1 MGQRETRGKKA
12 KMNKPLQ
19 SDNLLNL
26 VSEPLTLSL
35 GPILGF
41 MYNSVSLGSFFAWRS
56 ISFVMLG
63 QVPVC
68 SSDDPVP

>member
-19 SDNLLNL
+19 FDDLLNL

-41 MYNSVSLGSFFAWRS
+41 MYNSVSLGCFCLEKHFFCDA
-56 ISFVMLG
+56 G
-63 QVPVC
+63 P
-68 SSDDPVP
+68 SSSLFFR